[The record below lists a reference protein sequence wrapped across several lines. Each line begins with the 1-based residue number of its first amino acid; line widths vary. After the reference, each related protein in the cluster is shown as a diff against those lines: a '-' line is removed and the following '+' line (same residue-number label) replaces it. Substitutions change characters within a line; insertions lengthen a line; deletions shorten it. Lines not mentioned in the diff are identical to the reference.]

1 MNVGAKIMLT
11 GTRRLPAGAQAPTC
25 YVRMP
30 DGWSANRKLARNG
43 LGGDQA
49 RAEFSSHALFPS
61 RPLDTNPGFYL
72 QRGRSFGTK
81 ELWPE
86 WPERNAGLRV
96 RG

>member
-43 LGGDQA
+43 LVGSWQA
-49 RAEFSSHALFPS
+49 IPSHTA
-61 RPLDTNPGFYL
+61 
-72 QRGRSFGTK
+72 
-81 ELWPE
+81 
-86 WPERNAGLRV
+86 
-96 RG
+96 